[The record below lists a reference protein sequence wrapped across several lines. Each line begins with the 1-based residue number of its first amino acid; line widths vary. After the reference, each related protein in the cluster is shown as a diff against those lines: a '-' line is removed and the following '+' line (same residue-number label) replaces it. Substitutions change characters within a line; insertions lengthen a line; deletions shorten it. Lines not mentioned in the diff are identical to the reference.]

1 MEIYKDSLHSLIDS
15 ESYNTI
21 KELPC
26 AITYNT
32 GSLLE
37 SVLNSTL
44 RHNGL
49 VLGGVIAPHV
59 KGMVYGMSDV
69 PNIIVTYYTHG
80 LDVLKVALTDVIC
93 KCKNVDFDTM
103 HLLVRKAPI
112 IDALIAD
119 SNEDDANEILAD
131 VEEICI
137 GFAQHGFLSLCNTFQ
152 IMDLLESD
160 EIQPYVNNIAFKIQN
175 FFELKFCELYEIDD
189 FLENIIT
196 TNHYKYFAKEILI
209 AHKDVKTPF
218 VIGKLEDNLLGIF
231 DVKYVTKNLEQVDI
245 NQNIYKCYK
254 DIIVDLERAVNVDG
268 LSIPDIETLYMHAIT
283 TACKDLNGNKEEQ
296 DILTS
301 LIKSCILKN
310 IVANRKYLGSQL
322 LEKSLVW

>member
-26 AITYNT
+26 AIGYRAGN
-32 GSLLE
+32 LLE
-37 SVLNSTL
+37 NVVNSTL
-44 RHNGL
+44 KAND
-49 VLGGVIAPHV
+49 VTLGEVVAPHV

-69 PNIIVTYYTHG
+69 SNIIVTYYSHG
-80 LDVLKVALTDVIC
+80 LDVLKVALTDIIY

-103 HLLVRKAPI
+103 HLLVRNSPI
-112 IDALIAD
+112 IDALISD
-119 SNEDDANEILAD
+119 SSEEDVNEILSD

-160 EIQPYVNNIAFKIQN
+160 EIQPYMNNIAFKIQN
-175 FFELKFCELYEIDD
+175 FFELKFCEMYEVED
-189 FLENIIT
+189 FLRNIIT
-196 TNHYKYFAKEILI
+196 SKHYKYFAKEILI
-209 AHKDVKTPF
+209 ANKDVKTPF
-218 VIGKLEDNLLGIF
+218 VVGNLDDNLLGIF
-231 DVKYVTKNLEQVDI
+231 DVKYVTKDLEQIEVSS
-245 NQNIYKCYK
+245 NIYKCYK
-254 DIIVDLERAVNVDG
+254 DIILDLERAVNVDG

-283 TACKDLNGNKEEQ
+283 TVCRDLNGDKEEQ